1 MSRTKKDGQ
10 QDKRFKSDGSEV
22 FADLIVWIGTRIP
35 WWVYLIGGL
44 YLLYNWQFNEEV
56 LSFEHEIVNGIEQ
69 TVSVDLNV
77 REKPN
82 NSAKILSVLSKSSK
96 VIVSD
101 ELIKGWVLVANK
113 DTIPIGY
120 VFDKYLIDNE

>member
-1 MSRTKKDGQ
+1 MSRTRKDGQ

-101 ELIKGWVLVANK
+101 STVKLG
-113 DTIPIGY
+113 G
-120 VFDKYLIDNE
+120 F